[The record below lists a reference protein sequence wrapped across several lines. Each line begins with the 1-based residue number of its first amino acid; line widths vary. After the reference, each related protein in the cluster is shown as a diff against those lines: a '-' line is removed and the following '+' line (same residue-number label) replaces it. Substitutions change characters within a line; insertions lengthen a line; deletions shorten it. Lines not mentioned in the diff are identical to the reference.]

1 MRMGMRMRPSQ
12 IPLFEELRGERVL
25 VRPFRAEDADDHFTA
40 VMESLDHVRPWLPWA
55 AFYSTLDDSRDF
67 IARAMAR
74 WILREDLIVG
84 LWDAHTGEYVGGSGL
99 HPRDWDVGVFEIGY
113 WIRRSAEGRGYVT
126 EAVRLQ
132 TDFAFT
138 RLGANRVF
146 IRCDARNT
154 RSAAVPH
161 RLGFVRE
168 ALLRNDMRDPAGELR
183 DTLMFALIPSDPRWP
198 T

>member
-1 MRMGMRMRPSQ
+1 MGMRTRPSQ
-12 IPLFEELRGERVL
+12 ISLFEELRGERVL
-25 VRPFRAEDADDHFTA
+25 VRPYRESDAPDLYEAVAESREH
-40 VMESLDHVRPWLPWA
+40 LRPWLPFA
-55 AFYSTLDDSRDF
+55 DQHQTVDESRDVIIRG
-67 IARAMAR
+67 IAK
-74 WILREDLIVG
+74 WLLREDLMLG
-84 LWDAHTGEYVGGSGL
+84 LWDARTGCYVGSSGL
-99 HPRDWDVGVFEIGY
+99 HPRDWEARVFEIGY

-132 TDFAFT
+132 TDFAFAQ
-138 RLGANRVF
+138 LGANRVF

-183 DTLMFALIPSDPRWP
+183 DTLVFALIPSDPRWP

>member
-1 MRMGMRMRPSQ
+1 MGMRAHRSL

-25 VRPFRAEDADDHFTA
+25 VRPYRESDAPDLYEAVAESREH
-40 VMESLDHVRPWLPWA
+40 LRPWLPFA
-55 AFYSTLDDSRDF
+55 DQHQTADESRDVIIRG
-67 IARAMAR
+67 IAR
-74 WILREDLIVG
+74 WLLREDLMVG
-84 LWDAHTGEYVGGSGL
+84 LWDARTGRYVGSSGL
-99 HPRDWDVGVFEIGY
+99 HPRDWDAGVFEIGY

-132 TDFAFT
+132 TDFAFAQ
-138 RLGANRVF
+138 LGANRVF

-154 RSAAVPH
+154 RSAAVPR

-183 DTLMFALIPSDPRWP
+183 DTLVFALIPSDPRWP